1 MHDVGEIEITPRTMK
16 SAVVACKKGSPAR
29 CGCWLGMRRLF
40 RLPSGDFRTLRASET
55 PLEPPFQARSSMFK
69 DF

>member
-40 RLPSGDFRTLRASET
+40 RLPSGDVRRNVAGFRDA
-55 PLEPPFQARSSMFK
+55 A
-69 DF
+69 